1 MPGSKETMALSRL
14 RTFFLSFFLSFFC
27 WLYYQEIR
35 IQYLI
40 INPSPVMILTMRK
53 KNRQMTR
60 KKCFISRF
68 DFIILCRIIC
78 RFILYYAI
86 NNSYVVLNRKVPSSP
101 GGATCWT
108 SLLLPPQL
116 LHSMQPWT
124 PGNTFFKFFSL
135 IIDNIPV
142 TLDPDPNW
150 TKILDPNP
158 KSMYECLDWTH
169 N

>member
-14 RTFFLSFFLSFFC
+14 RTVFLSFFLSFFC

-53 KNRQMTR
+53 RNRQMTR

-86 NNSYVVLNRKVPSSP
+86 NNSYVVLYRKVPSSP

-116 LHSMQPWT
+116 WHSMQPWT

-135 IIDNIPV
+135 IIDNI

-150 TKILDPNP
+150 AKILDPNP

>member
-1 MPGSKETMALSRL
+1 
-14 RTFFLSFFLSFFC
+14 
-27 WLYYQEIR
+27 
-35 IQYLI
+35 
-40 INPSPVMILTMRK
+40 MILTMRK
-53 KNRQMTR
+53 RNRQMTR

-86 NNSYVVLNRKVPSSP
+86 NKSYVVLNRKVPSSP

-124 PGNTFFKFFSL
+124 PGNYFFKFFSL
-135 IIDNIPV
+135 IIDNI
-142 TLDPDPNW
+142 TLDPDQIGLKFWIRIQSQCTNVWIGP
-150 TKILDPNP
+150 TIKRSIIREMDFSL
-158 KSMYECLDWTH
+158 H
-169 N
+169 RVV